1 MTRFAWELLRSGLVG
16 LLFGAAMF
24 AVAVI
29 GGAL

>member
-24 AVAVI
+24 AVGVW
-29 GGAL
+29 GGAI